1 MEEEE
6 PPLPLPDAVDM
17 ETAAYDEV
25 DALTPNAL
33 PLSKLAKRKTRRD
46 PFLRLSNLNWGFSA
60 NISFISF
67 PLKHFLYM
75 KFPIYEGWYKT
86 DSLAVSTSPKMF
98 SRVGFLINGS
108 SSNDRKPS
116 LPSLAAAVATSQD
129 GSRAKMS

>member
-46 PFLRLSNLNWGFSA
+46 PFLRLSNMNGGFSA
-60 NISFISF
+60 NISSISF
-67 PLKHFLYM
+67 PLET
-75 KFPIYEGWYKT
+75 FPIYEISY
-86 DSLAVSTSPKMF
+86 
-98 SRVGFLINGS
+98 IYYIYIYI
-108 SSNDRKPS
+108 
-116 LPSLAAAVATSQD
+116 
-129 GSRAKMS
+129 